1 VEIDVNEAEWFQ
13 EKVGQP
19 MAAISGDEPSL
30 KEAMNG
36 HERAEWIEAIEAE
49 LTQIER
55 LHTWDLMETPPDTNV
70 IPSGYVFCQKCDSN
84 KMIKRYK
91 ARCIAKGYRQQFGVD
106 YTDTFAPTVHP
117 ATLWILF
124 SLAA

>member
-36 HERAEWIEAIEAE
+36 HERAE
-49 LTQIER
+49 
-55 LHTWDLMETPPDTNV
+55 
-70 IPSGYVFCQKCDSN
+70 
-84 KMIKRYK
+84 
-91 ARCIAKGYRQQFGVD
+91 
-106 YTDTFAPTVHP
+106 
-117 ATLWILF
+117 
-124 SLAA
+124 